1 MNIFNNIINTRI
13 DPKIN
18 ITFFLKKLFL
28 LKPVSVIIDL
38 NFFFAS
44 LIELIMFFD
53 SPFDDILINK
63 SPFFPNLLIDF
74 EISFRNQ
81 NHLQSKL
88 LKQDHYNYNISN
100 LNYYLNPN

>member
-13 DPKIN
+13 DQRLISP
-18 ITFFLKKLFL
+18 FFLKELFL

-53 SPFDDILINK
+53 SPFDDIAINK

-74 EISFRNQ
+74 EIQFS
-81 NHLQSKL
+81 
-88 LKQDHYNYNISN
+88 
-100 LNYYLNPN
+100 